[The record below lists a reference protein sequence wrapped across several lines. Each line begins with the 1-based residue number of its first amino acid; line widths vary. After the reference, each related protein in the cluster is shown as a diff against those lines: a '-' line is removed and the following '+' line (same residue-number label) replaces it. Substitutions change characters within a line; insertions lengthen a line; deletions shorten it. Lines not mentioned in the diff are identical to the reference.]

1 MDYLDDFDD
10 AVPSLYS
17 RTLVFLYSFCLTPL
31 GGAVLMSINLI
42 KVKKP
47 INIIWLVII
56 ALFLEI
62 GHLAV
67 MAYFD
72 LTMLTFFIPL
82 LLGAIL
88 LAFPVWNML
97 LKRVYYKKKKLLV
110 PTIILVLIWLSL
122 VILNFIDFTGQ

>member
-42 KVKKP
+42 KIKRP

-56 ALFLEI
+56 TLLLEV
-62 GHLAV
+62 GHLGA

-72 LTMLTFFIPL
+72 LTVVTFFLPL

-88 LAFPVWNML
+88 FAFPVWNML
-97 LKRVYYKKKKLLV
+97 LKRVHYKKKKLWV

-122 VILNFIDFTGQ
+122 VILNFIDFTSQ